1 MATELR
7 THSWAGRLAFPLTA
21 AATLVVL
28 GTFFIQ
34 SNSYVVGGSDD
45 SGYHNHAKA
54 LARGELRVPVRETA
68 ELGLPETDV
77 APFVPL
83 GYAPA
88 PVAGRLAPMYP
99 PGLPLLQ
106 AAAGA
111 VGGWGL
117 APFLVVPLI
126 SVLCVPAVY
135 LLGREFGLPPWEAW
149 GGGLILALSPVF
161 QFMAVGQMSDC
172 VATFW
177 CTVTVWL
184 ALSSRRRAGWA
195 VLAGAVFGM
204 ATLTRPTNAL
214 LLPAVALALP
224 LTRRHWA
231 GLLAGGTPAGLF
243 FLWHNH
249 YSFGH
254 PFGSGYG
261 NVSVLLKWSNGPARA
276 EHYGWQALTQF
287 TPVVIGGWLAAV
299 ALPVLPARRRLFLAA
314 WPAAIAGFY
323 VFYECYETWW
333 YFRFLLP
340 GVPPLI
346 VGALVAVRRGAER
359 AWPARPRLAGVA
371 CLAVIA
377 VIMVG
382 QWKYF
387 GKKHFMRFGALH
399 GDQTACWVA
408 AVNDH
413 AGADG
418 YMICMH
424 YSGSVKYYTDLRIV
438 RYNSAQVAD
447 VSRRLV
453 ERGKRVFAV
462 LIAYEV
468 PTAQERMPG
477 EWKKIA
483 EHRDV
488 SVWEVHLTPPNMR

>member
-7 THSWAGRLAFPLTA
+7 MRSWAGRLLFPLTA
-21 AATLVVL
+21 AATLALL
-28 GTFFIQ
+28 GAYFIQ

-54 LARGELRVPVRETA
+54 LARGELRVPVRESA
-68 ELGLPETDV
+68 ELGLPETV
-77 APFVPL
+77 VSPFVPL
-83 GYAPA
+83 GYTPA
-88 PVAGRLAPMYP
+88 PVAGHMAPMYP

-106 AAAGA
+106 AGAGI

-149 GGGLILALSPVF
+149 GGGLILAVSPVF

-184 ALSSRRRAGWA
+184 ALFSRRHAGWA
-195 VLAGAVFGM
+195 VLAGAAFGM

-231 GLLAGGTPAGLF
+231 SLVAGGLPAGLF
-243 FLWHNH
+243 FLWHNY

-254 PFGSGYG
+254 PLRSGYG
-261 NVSVLLKWSNGPARA
+261 NIGALLQWSYGPARA
-276 EHYGWQALTQF
+276 GHYGWQALTQF

-299 ALPVLPARRRLFLAA
+299 ALPILPARRRLLLLA
-314 WPAAIAGFY
+314 WPAAVAGFY

-333 YFRFLLP
+333 YYRFLLP
-340 GVPPLI
+340 GTPPLI
-346 VGALVAVRRGAER
+346 VGALVAVRRGVER
-359 AWPARPRLAGVA
+359 VLPPGSRRVGVA

-387 GKKHFMRFGALH
+387 GQKHFMRFGALH
-399 GDQTACWVA
+399 GEQTACWVA

-418 YMICMH
+418 YVLCMH
-424 YSGSVKYYTDLRIV
+424 LSGPVRYYTDLRLV
-438 RYNSAQVAD
+438 RYNADPFAD
-447 VSRRLV
+447 VRRRLV

-462 LIAYEV
+462 LLAYEV
-468 PTAQERMPG
+468 TTAQERMPG
-477 EWKKIA
+477 AWEKIA
-483 EHRDV
+483 EYRDV
-488 SVWEVHLTPPNMR
+488 SVWEVHLAPPAAQ